1 MKNIIPVMTITLVLA
16 VLIIPNAF
24 AEDILGWVE
33 NQWYTVQD
41 SSVPGWVKNTAGWWA
56 TDAISETEFV
66 NAIEF
71 LVKENIIQVN
81 VSQTSGTS
89 QGVPDWI
96 KNNAGWWAD
105 GQIDDQTFVNGI
117 EYLIKVGIITLDN
130 ECKFEGAEFSH
141 LSTDPLSSTLLNE
154 YSSKFLLCKN
164 IDLTFIDEFAHTVK
178 PDYAVLNSHGFRGP
192 EFSAEKPPNTY
203 RIFLIGG
210 STMFGEHV
218 DESGTKSAHL
228 QKLFA
233 DQNLDFD
240 IEVINAGISSA
251 WSKTEIRMVKEKII
265 NYDPD
270 LLIVFDGWND
280 VTDEL
285 VKNSNW
291 SKDANVENWVSRWT
305 EICEIGKQNNFE
317 TIITV
322 QPILG
327 SGNKFFTNQESA
339 EYLSHGYIPS
349 HVRLLEN
356 YAYNLKNLESS
367 CTKTADLTNAY
378 DDVFL
383 PVYTDLGHVN
393 SLGGKIIAYEFFNL
407 AVPIIFQDDTET
419 QNRLLSENPSDQFKI
434 KKIQKIESDNDF
446 TGRLIE
452 NIKISN
458 DLSDSRFWF
467 ADLRNVDFSN
477 VNLVDVDFRFAK
489 MINVSFKGATLV
501 DVLMPRA
508 LVQNADFSDATLTNV
523 RFSSSLVTYSNF
535 EGSVLDN
542 VEILGSYL
550 MHNNFKNSE
559 IKNMIFK
566 RAHVINSNFSETEFK
581 NVTLE
586 DTVFTTTDFT
596 GVDFSPIKIK
606 DGVSFADS
614 LFINSNISDYEL
626 PETDFANKILQS
638 GCQQLGVEYV
648 LTRDIFYTGLEDTCF
663 FPSSDLSGLDFSKTD
678 LSDVVFSRITTY
690 DDKRSIDDRHF
701 TRDYFGVILENT
713 DLSNSN
719 LSKNNLSST
728 IFTNADLSYT
738 DLSWTDIR
746 YSDLTNANL
755 TGADLTNANLTG
767 ADLTNANLTGADL
780 TNAKLNNAILTCLNH
795 PICLNE

>member
-1 MKNIIPVMTITLVLA
+1 MKNIILMTCIASVLVG
-16 VLIIPNAF
+16 LIIPNAF
-24 AEDILGWVE
+24 AED
-33 NQWYTVQD
+33 
-41 SSVPGWVKNTAGWWA
+41 VPGWVKNVAGWWA

-66 NAIEF
+66 SAIEF

-81 VSQTSGTS
+81 VSETSVTS

-117 EYLIKVGIITLDN
+117 EYLINVGIITLDK
-130 ECKFEGAEFSH
+130 ECKFKGVEFSH
-141 LSTDPLSSTLLNE
+141 LSTDPVSSAFLNGHSP
-154 YSSKFLLCKN
+154 YDLLCKN
-164 IDLTFIDEFAHTVK
+164 VDLTFIDETTPVNKFLDNETRQ
-178 PDYAVLNSHGFRGP
+178 DYPKNSHGFRGV
-192 EFSAEKPPNTY
+192 EFSTEKPPNTY

-210 STMFGEHV
+210 STIFGEHV
-218 DESGTKSAHL
+218 GESNTKSAHL

-233 DQNLDFD
+233 NQNLDFD
-240 IEVINAGISSA
+240 IEVINAGLPSA
-251 WSKTEIRMVKEKII
+251 WSETEVRMVKEKII

-280 VTDEL
+280 VTGEL
-285 VKNSNW
+285 VKNANW
-291 SKDANVENWVSRWT
+291 SKEANVENWISRWT

-327 SGNKFFTNQESA
+327 SGNKLFTNQESA
-339 EYLSHGYIPS
+339 EYWDHGYILS

-367 CTKTADLTNAY
+367 CTKTANLTNAY

-419 QNRLLSENPSDQFKI
+419 QNRLLSENSSDQFKI
-434 KKIQKIESDNDF
+434 RYAQKIEPDKDF

-452 NIKISN
+452 DIKFSN

-467 ADLRNVDFSN
+467 ANLRNVDFSN
-477 VNLVDVDFRFAK
+477 VNLTDVDFRFA
-489 MINVSFKGATLV
+489 MMSNVSFKGATLV
-501 DVLMPRA
+501 DVLIPRA
-508 LVQNADFSDATLTNV
+508 MLGNVDFSDATLTNV
-523 RFSSSLVTYSNF
+523 RFSTASIFYSNF

-542 VEILGSYL
+542 VENLDTFFL
-550 MHNNFKNSE
+550 HNHFKNSE
-559 IKNMIFK
+559 LKNMMFK
-566 RAHVINSNFSETEFK
+566 RSQTVNSDFSTTEFK

-586 DTVFTTTDFT
+586 STAFAMVDFT
-596 GVDFSPIKIK
+596 DVDFSSIKIK
-606 DGVSFADS
+606 KGVAFADS
-614 LFINSNISDYEL
+614 LFTNSNISDYVH
-626 PETDFANKILQS
+626 ETDFSDK
-638 GCQQLGVEYV
+638 QLPYSCEGLGIADA
-648 LTRDIFYTGLEDTCF
+648 LTRDKFYHGQTVSCHI
-663 FPSSDLSGLDFSKTD
+663 PSSDLSGLDFSKTD
-678 LSDVVFSRITTY
+678 LSNIIFTHTVIYSDERFQNQYGEQSIPDQDWVKQNR
-690 DDKRSIDDRHF
+690 DDIHF
-701 TRDYFGVILENT
+701 ARDYFGVILTNS

-719 LSKNNLSST
+719 LSEKNLSAT
-728 IFTNADLSYT
+728 IFSNADLSYA
-738 DLSWTDIR
+738 DLSWADIR

-767 ADLTNANLTGADL
+767 A
-780 TNAKLNNAILTCLNH
+780 ILTCLNH

>member
-24 AEDILGWVE
+24 AED
-33 NQWYTVQD
+33 
-41 SSVPGWVKNTAGWWA
+41 VPGWVKNTAGWWA

-117 EYLIKVGIITLDN
+117 EYLIKVGIITLEK

-141 LSTDPLSSTLLNE
+141 LSTDPLSSKLLND

-164 IDLTFIDEFAHTVK
+164 IDLTFIDEFAHTVP
-178 PDYAVLNSHGFRGP
+178 PDYVAVLNSHGFRGI
-192 EFSAEKPPNTY
+192 EFSAEKPLNTY

-218 DESGTKSAHL
+218 GESDTKPAHL

-233 DQNLDFD
+233 DQNLDFN

-251 WSKTEIRMVKEKII
+251 WSKTEVIMVKEKII

-280 VTDEL
+280 VTNEL
-285 VKNSNW
+285 VKNANW
-291 SKDANVENWVSRWT
+291 NKEANVENWISRWT

-327 SGNKFFTNQESA
+327 SSNKIWSNQESA
-339 EYLSHGYIPS
+339 EYWRHHYILSH
-349 HVRLLEN
+349 VNLLKN
-356 YAYNLKNLESS
+356 YAGNLKNLESS

-378 DDVFL
+378 DDVFF
-383 PVYTDLGHVN
+383 PVYTDLGHV
-393 SLGGKIIAYEFFNL
+393 SGLGGEIIAHEFFKL

-419 QNRLLSENPSDQFKI
+419 QNRLLSDNTSDQFKI
-434 KKIQKIESDNDF
+434 KHIQKIESDKDF

-452 NIKISN
+452 NIKITD

-489 MINVSFKGATLV
+489 MSNVSFKGATLV

-523 RFSSSLVTYSNF
+523 RFSSSLVSYSNF

-542 VEILGSYL
+542 VEILGSDL

-559 IKNMIFK
+559 IKNMIFN
-566 RAHVINSNFSETEFK
+566 RVIIRNTDFSETEFK
-581 NVTLE
+581 NATFK
-586 DTVFTTTDFT
+586 DTIFDKADFT
-596 GVDFSPIKIK
+596 GVDFSSIKIK
-606 DGVSFADS
+606 TGNAFADS
-614 LFINSNISDYEL
+614 LFTNSNIFDYEL
-626 PETDFANKILQS
+626 YATDFSGKTLSS
-638 GCQQLGVEYV
+638 GCQELGIQDTM
-648 LTRDIFYTGLEDTCF
+648 TRDKFFDTQTGTCVI
-663 FPSSDLSGLDFSKTD
+663 PSSNLSGLNLSKTD
-678 LSDVVFSRITTY
+678 LSDVVFSRITSFANPLQSNSSLDQSY
-690 DDKRSIDDRHF
+690 IDNQRMY
-701 TRDYFGVILENT
+701 RDYFGAILTNVN
-713 DLSNSN
+713 LSNSN
-719 LSKNNLSST
+719 LSGKNLSLT
-728 IFTNADLSYT
+728 IFTNADISYT
-738 DLSWTDIR
+738 DLSSSNMQ
-746 YSDLTNANL
+746 YADLTNANL

-767 ADLTNANLTGADL
+767 ADLTNANLTGADF

>member
-1 MKNIIPVMTITLVLA
+1 MKNIILA
-16 VLIIPNAF
+16 MSIALILAGLIIPNAF
-24 AEDILGWVE
+24 AED
-33 NQWYTVQD
+33 
-41 SSVPGWVKNTAGWWA
+41 VPEWVKNTAGWWA

-71 LVKENIIQVN
+71 LVREDIIQVDA
-81 VSQTSGTS
+81 SQTSGTS

-96 KNNAGWWAD
+96 KNNARWWSD

-117 EYLIKVGIITLDN
+117 EYLIKVGIITLDK

-141 LSTDPLSSTLLNE
+141 LSTDPLPSTLSNNH
-154 YSSKFLLCKN
+154 SSKFLLCKN
-164 IDLTFIDEFAHTVK
+164 IDLTFIDEFAHVNK
-178 PDYAVLNSHGFRGP
+178 FSALNSHGFRGP

-218 DESGTKSAHL
+218 GESDTKAAHL

-233 DQNLDFD
+233 NQNLDFN
-240 IEVINAGISSA
+240 IEVINAGISGA
-251 WSKTEIRMVKEKII
+251 WSKTEVKMVKERII

-280 VTDEL
+280 VTNEL

-291 SKDANVENWVSRWT
+291 SKDANVADWVSRWT

-327 SGNKFFTNQESA
+327 SGNKFFTNQEHA
-339 EYLSHGYIPS
+339 EYWSHSYILSHVS
-349 HVRLLEN
+349 LLEN
-356 YAYNLKNLESS
+356 YVTAFAIRADAKITGMLDTYIIKNLESS

-407 AVPIIFQDDTET
+407 AVPIIFQDDIET
-419 QNRLLSENPSDQFKI
+419 QNRLLNENSSDQFKI
-434 KKIQKIESDNDF
+434 KPVQKIESDNDF
-446 TGRLIE
+446 TGRLIQ

-458 DLSDSRFWF
+458 DLSGSRFWF

-489 MINVSFKGATLV
+489 MSNVSFKGATLV

-508 LVQNADFSDATLTNV
+508 MLENVDFSDATLTNV
-523 RFSSSLVTYSNF
+523 RFSTSLITYSNF

-542 VEILGSYL
+542 VEILGSYFL
-550 MHNNFKNSE
+550 HNNFKNSE

-586 DTVFTTTDFT
+586 DTRFTTTDFT

-606 DGVSFADS
+606 EGVAFADS
-614 LFINSNISDYEL
+614 LFANSNISDYEL
-626 PETDFANKILQS
+626 HETDFADKRLRFS
-638 GCQQLGVEYV
+638 CQEVGIQDV
-648 LTRDIFYTGLEDTCF
+648 LTRDIFYTGTQELCL

-678 LSDVVFSRITTY
+678 LTSVVFSRITTFGDNQTIHNQY
-690 DDKRSIDDRHF
+690 LS
-701 TRDYFGVILENT
+701 RDYFGVILANT

-719 LSKNNLSST
+719 LSKNNLSLT
-728 IFTNADLSYT
+728 IFTNADLSYA
-738 DLSWTDIR
+738 DLSWADMR

-767 ADLTNANLTGADL
+767 ADLTNANLTGA
-780 TNAKLNNAILTCLNH
+780 ILTCLNH

>member
-1 MKNIIPVMTITLVLA
+1 MKNVIPMIAVTLVLA

-24 AEDILGWVE
+24 AED
-33 NQWYTVQD
+33 
-41 SSVPGWVKNTAGWWA
+41 VPDWVKNTAGWWA

-117 EYLIKVGIITLDN
+117 EYLIKVGIITLDK
-130 ECKFEGAEFSH
+130 ECKFEGTEFSH
-141 LSTDPLSSTLLNE
+141 LSTDPLSPTLLND

-164 IDLTFIDEFAHTVK
+164 IDLTFIDEFAHTVP
-178 PDYAVLNSHGFRGP
+178 PDYAAVLNSHGFRGP

-280 VTDEL
+280 VTGEL

-327 SGNKFFTNQESA
+327 SGNKFFTNQESS
-339 EYLSHGYIPS
+339 EYWSHDYIPS
-349 HVRLLEN
+349 HVSLLEN

-419 QNRLLSENPSDQFKI
+419 HNRLLSENPSDQFKI
-434 KKIQKIESDNDF
+434 KHIQKIELDNNF

-467 ADLRNVDFSN
+467 ANLRNVDFSN

-489 MINVSFKGATLV
+489 MSNVSFKDATLV

-508 LVQNADFSDATLTNV
+508 ELENVDFSDATLTNV

-542 VEILGSYL
+542 AEILSSNL

-606 DGVSFADS
+606 EGVAFADS
-614 LFINSNISDYEL
+614 LFINSNIDDYEL

-638 GCQQLGVEYV
+638 GCEQLGVEYV
-648 LTRDIFYTGLEDTCF
+648 LTRDVFYTGLEEMCF

-690 DDKRSIDDRHF
+690 DDKRAIDDLHF
-701 TRDYFGVILENT
+701 SRDYFGVILENT

-728 IFTNADLSYT
+728 IFTNADLSYA
-738 DLSWTDIR
+738 DLSWTDIK

-767 ADLTNANLTGADL
+767 ADLTNANL
-780 TNAKLNNAILTCLNH
+780 NNAILTCLNH